1 MQQHQ
6 VTFIGE
12 FDLPPGHSWALVRD
26 PLHDR
31 YELFI
36 NPDAITPALLTDC
49 WEAFLAMDREGPAAP
64 PPIRVPHPCAP
75 LAYSSSSTTPTR
87 SM

>member
-12 FDLPPGHSWALVRD
+12 FDLPPGHDWALRYD
-26 PLHDR
+26 PGRDR
-31 YELFI
+31 YDLFI
-36 NPDAITPALLTDC
+36 NPDAITPRMLMDC
-49 WEAFLAMDREGPAAP
+49 WEAFLAMECPS
-64 PPIRVPHPCAP
+64 IRVPRP
-75 LAYSSSSTTPTR
+75 LAYSSLSMTPKR

>member
-12 FDLPPGHSWALVRD
+12 FDLPIGHDWALRYD
-26 PLHDR
+26 ELHDR
-31 YELFI
+31 YDLFI
-36 NPDAITPALLTDC
+36 NPRAITPALLMDC

-64 PPIRVPHPCAP
+64 PPIRAPHPLAP
-75 LAYSSSSTTPTR
+75 SLR
-87 SM
+87 SGSRV